1 MFFKP
6 SNSLIVFLQLI
17 DCLQASLGQA
27 QTYLVK
33 GLEDR
38 TVAAYYK
45 YMVNVAVLLG
55 AKRFSFSLFN

>member
-1 MFFKP
+1 M
-6 SNSLIVFLQLI
+6 I
-17 DCLQASLGQA
+17 DCLQASLGQE

-55 AKRFSFSLFN
+55 AERSLHL